1 MFIFPQ
7 HCSGHKFA
15 WHGGDSGGGGGGVG
29 VQDIEGGGGRVPVQD
44 VEGRLGVDVQEGK
57 GGECGVV

>member
-1 MFIFPQ
+1 MFIFLQ

-15 WHGGDSGGGGGGVG
+15 WHGGDGGGGGGGVG
-29 VQDIEGGGGRVPVQD
+29 VQD
-44 VEGRLGVDVQEGK
+44 VERRLGVDVQEGK

>member
-1 MFIFPQ
+1 MFIFLQ

-15 WHGGDSGGGGGGVG
+15 WHGGDGGGGGGGVG

-44 VEGRLGVDVQEGK
+44 VEGRLGVDV
-57 GGECGVV
+57 